1 MEKNNKEIEKKNH
14 VLFKNTFY
22 SFLDNYGIYIFS
34 IFITF
39 IKARLLSQEDWGILI
54 LAISIINIINLII
67 NFFPPGLNYSLT
79 YFIPKYLS
87 SKEEIYSKSI
97 ILNSIKQKLI
107 FLAPFYLI
115 FLIITPFLSFGYLEP
130 LILYILSPIIIFSSL
145 NLIFNSIFFGYNLY
159 KTLFI
164 ITIFQYSFQILCFI
178 FIYIISGTLDII
190 SISIVMVIVNFSTFV
205 VKLFIFQKKLGE
217 IKGHSKIEGEFKE
230 IFKNNI
236 KYGIP
241 ITISGG
247 IGSLWVEIKKQ
258 LIGGLLTPATVTIYN
273 IGENIITIPL
283 KSSISFQQPIISSFS
298 GLDKKK
304 DEEQMQNFFKL
315 IFKYALL
322 LTCLITGIFII
333 FAEFY
338 IFIIYSTNYIQY
350 TFYCQ
355 LMLLTAV
362 PRVLGG
368 LLTSLLQSINKTRIF
383 PLFSLL
389 FVGILINFFFFGILQ
404 YQLFGYAITLI
415 IALHIT
421 FILQFKFTHT
431 FGNIKLPIK
440 KTITIFIIFYDSLI
454 VSIFLI
460 NFLIPNLFLYN
471 YIIGGFF
478 FLLLFFGQIFLFK
491 ILSEKDLELL
501 KSFFNK
507 ETTFDKI
514 IRKFINFLNVII
526 TCKKRKKDEIKR
538 I

>member
-1 MEKNNKEIEKKNH
+1 MEKYNKEIEKKNH

-67 NFFPPGLNYSLT
+67 NLFPPGLNYSLT

-97 ILNSIKQKLI
+97 IRNSIKQKLI
-107 FLAPFYLI
+107 FLTPFYLI
-115 FLIITPFLSFGYLEP
+115 FLIIIPFLSFGYLEP

-241 ITISGG
+241 IIISGE

-298 GLDKKK
+298 RLDKKK
-304 DEEQMQNFFKL
+304 DEEQMQNLFKL

-338 IFIIYSTNYIQY
+338 IFIIYGTNYIQY

-368 LLTSLLQSINKTRIF
+368 LLSSLLQSINKTKIF
-383 PLFSLL
+383 PLLSLIYN
-389 FVGILINFFFFGILQ
+389 VVLIIFFFLGIFQFELI
-404 YQLFGYAITLI
+404 GYAYFLF
-415 IALHIT
+415 IAV
-421 FILQFKFTHT
+421 F
-431 FGNIKLPIK
+431 
-440 KTITIFIIFYDSLI
+440 
-454 VSIFLI
+454 I
-460 NFLIPNLFLYN
+460 NFLIQFKFSNKLGGIKLPLIKTVLIFVSFFDSLIISNLIMIYFIPSLYLIKN
-471 YIIGGFF
+471 IIGGIIFF
-478 FLLLFFGQIFLFK
+478 ALFIIQMFLFK
-491 ILSEKDLELL
+491 ILTEKDLKLL
-501 KSFFNK
+501 ESFFSTN
-507 ETTFDKI
+507 TTLNRILKKI
-514 IRKFINFLNVII
+514 ISFFSSRA
-526 TCKKRKKDEIKR
+526 
-538 I
+538 